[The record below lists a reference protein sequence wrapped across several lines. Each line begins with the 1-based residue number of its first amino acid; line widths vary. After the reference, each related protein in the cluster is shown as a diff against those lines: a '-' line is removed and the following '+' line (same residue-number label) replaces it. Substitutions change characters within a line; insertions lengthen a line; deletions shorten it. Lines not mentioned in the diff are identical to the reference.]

1 MNRPDGGPPTAPVNL
16 AGLASRELDAGLE
29 TGVALARASEL
40 VSQLEAWPPGAG
52 TNRAQLLL
60 ELAGAYLDG
69 GEPEKAA
76 APADEAFDTFVLAT
90 LWEPAVR
97 AARAL
102 YLADADAGANGA
114 GLAGGAD
121 GPGIPALG
129 QAIWLAVSMPVEPE
143 LTLAVLQHL
152 IDEVPEDAD
161 GAAVAA
167 ATAGYVVDLRCPD
180 DDTLQLFAGRM
191 LADVARRH
199 SGVASQDEFDA
210 WVSRLELDDPGRFLV
225 RLRNVVDVLV
235 QDHWR
240 FDRDAVRAS
249 MPD

>member
-1 MNRPDGGPPTAPVNL
+1 MNGTNGGPPSFPA
-16 AGLASRELDAGLE
+16 ALASRELESGLE
-29 TGVALARASEL
+29 TGIALARAGEL
-40 VSQLEAWPPGAG
+40 CSQLEAWPPGAG
-52 TNRAQLLL
+52 TNRAHLLL

-69 GEPEKAA
+69 GEPGQAL
-76 APADEAFDTFVLAT
+76 APADEAFDTFVAARQ
-90 LWEPAVR
+90 WEPAVR
-97 AARAL
+97 SARAL
-102 YLADADAGANGA
+102 YLADADDSGSA
-114 GLAGGAD
+114 LAD
-121 GPGIPALG
+121 GPGIAALG

-152 IDEVPEDAD
+152 IDEVPEEAD

-199 SGVASQDEFDA
+199 SAVTSQDEFEA
-210 WVSRLELDDPGRFLV
+210 WVTRLELNDPGRFLV

-235 QDHWR
+235 QDAWR

-249 MPD
+249 MPE